1 LTEVVQR
8 LYNFGFFNPLLL
20 ATSINCP
27 MSFFLDNPDVE
38 KFIVIGDRVLLK
50 PKSPQQKTKSGLF
63 LPPGF
68 EDKQKV
74 SSGYVIKS
82 GPGYPIPTLPE
93 PQEPW
98 KKNDEQQNY
107 FPLQVRAGDLA
118 VYLQES
124 SFLIEFNKEKY
135 IIVPHSAILMVIR
148 DEDLIE

>member
-1 LTEVVQR
+1 
-8 LYNFGFFNPLLL
+8 
-20 ATSINCP
+20 
-27 MSFFLDNPDVE
+27 MSLFLDNQDAD

-74 SSGYVIKS
+74 GSGYVIKS

-98 KKNDEQQNY
+98 KKNEDKQNY
-107 FPLQVRAGDLA
+107 FPLQVQTGDLA
-118 VYLQES
+118 VYLQDS
-124 SFLIEFNKEKY
+124 SYLIEFNKEKY